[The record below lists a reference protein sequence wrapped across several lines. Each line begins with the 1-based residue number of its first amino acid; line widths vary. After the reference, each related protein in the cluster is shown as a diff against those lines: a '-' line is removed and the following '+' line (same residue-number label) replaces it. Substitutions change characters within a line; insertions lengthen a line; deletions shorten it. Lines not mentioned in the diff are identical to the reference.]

1 MARKRTLSAATFRR
15 GINLWPPFLF
25 AGIKVLAVDDA
36 FRSAKVRLRLGRLNR
51 NWVGTHFGGSIF
63 AMTDPFWM
71 LLVMQNLGPDY
82 YVWDSAAEID
92 FVSPGRGDI
101 TAEFV
106 LTDERLAEIRELTAD
121 GSKALVWFDTEVLAQ
136 DGSVVARVRKQVYVR
151 PKPERARPETTG
163 RTGQD
168 ERGGRPEP
176 VATAV

>member
-1 MARKRTLSAATFRR
+1 MARKRALSAAAFRR

-25 AGIKVLAVDDA
+25 AGIKVLAVGDDY
-36 FRSAKVRLRLGRLNR
+36 RSAKVRLRLRRTNR

-71 LLVMQNLGPDY
+71 LLVMQNLGPEY

-101 TAEFV
+101 TAGFV
-106 LTDERLAEIRELTAD
+106 LSDERLAEIRELTAD
-121 GSKALVWFDTEVLAQ
+121 GKKALVWFDTEVLAA

-151 PKPERARPETTG
+151 PKPDRAAPATT
-163 RTGQD
+163 
-168 ERGGRPEP
+168 
-176 VATAV
+176 A